1 MPHVIEAP
9 AITEESQELPSY
21 EVGHAEPV
29 SESGFAR
36 IIAAIG
42 RKIAARRRQRSHW
55 GVSNHRAPET
65 AVDML
70 ARKYPY
76 IYIKAM
82 SG

>member
-9 AITEESQELPSY
+9 AIREESRELPSY
-21 EVGHAEPV
+21 EVGHV
-29 SESGFAR
+29 ESAPEGGFIR
-36 IIAAIG
+36 ILAAIVS
-42 RKIAARRRQRSHW
+42 KVAARRRQRSQG
-55 GVSNHRAPET
+55 GVSNYRAPET